1 MVSVD
6 RTSQRQ
12 LRSAARG
19 DWAVCMSRD
28 LVVFFV
34 SPGCACTCQMARVK
48 QLKSQ
53 AEHTW
58 LEGEPATFPSVFCVL
73 IWSSGHSHS
82 DVILDQWRGVVCKPK
97 AAYKICLRQ
106 NEKQTVHQG
115 QQNTLLLSPVQLQTL
130 EHSLTANNRKI
141 EATSEFSF
149 NKSLPILSQ
158 YQAVEIYDWTVF
170 LKYIHH

>member
-1 MVSVD
+1 MVNVD

-34 SPGCACTCQMARVK
+34 SPGCVCTCQMARVK
-48 QLKSQ
+48 QLKGQ

-73 IWSSGHSHS
+73 IWWSGHSHS
-82 DVILDQWRGVVCKPK
+82 DVILDQWRGVVCKLK
-97 AAYKICLRQ
+97 AAYK
-106 NEKQTVHQG
+106 
-115 QQNTLLLSPVQLQTL
+115 TLQ
-130 EHSLTANNRKI
+130 HSLTANNRKI

-149 NKSLPILSQ
+149 NKSPPILSQ
-158 YQAVEIYDWTVF
+158 YQALEMYDWTVF
-170 LKYIHH
+170 LKYVPH